1 MDIVNK
7 QIEDFIRDLVPKRSE
22 LLSELEQQ
30 ASKENIPIVKPEV
43 AQLLSVLVKLH
54 KPNRILE
61 IGTAIGYSTIW
72 LALGDQG
79 QNNDFQ
85 VVTIEK
91 DDLRYKEALMN
102 VEKAKLN
109 SKIEL
114 ISGDALEVIP
124 TFKEKFDFMFIDAAK
139 GQYLNFFDLC
149 YPLLNPGGLIVT
161 DNVLFRGM
169 VVQEEVDK
177 RYRTMVRK
185 IRKYLETLT
194 EHPELDT
201 SIVPIGDGVAIS
213 KKR

>member
-1 MDIVNK
+1 MDIVNG
-7 QIEDFIRDLVPKRSE
+7 QIEEFIRDLVPKRSE
-22 LLSELEQQ
+22 LISELEQK
-30 ASKENIPIVKPEV
+30 AREENIPIVKPEV
-43 AQLLSVLVKLH
+43 AQLLSLLVRIH

-72 LALGDQG
+72 LALGDQCK
-79 QNNDFQ
+79 NNDMQ
-85 VVTIEK
+85 VVSIEK
-91 DDLRYKEALMN
+91 DDLRYREALINM
-102 VEKAKLN
+102 EKAKLN

-124 TFKEKFDFMFIDAAK
+124 TLKEKFDFMFIDAAK

-149 YPLLNPGGLIVT
+149 YPLLNPGGLIVS

-169 VVQEEVDK
+169 VVQQEVDK
-177 RYRTMVRK
+177 RYRTMVKK
-185 IRKYLETLT
+185 IKSYLEILT
-194 EHPELDT
+194 KHPELDT